1 MIVTIDGPA
10 GAGKSSIA
18 RQLAQRLGFRFLDTG
33 AMYRAV
39 AWAMLQAGIDSKD
52 QAAMER
58 LVATLELHIKEQQ
71 VLLDGEDITTAI
83 RSPEVTRAVRPVAD
97 NIAVRQTLSEWQR
110 QFAHQGDTVTEG
122 RDQGTVVFP
131 EAECKIFLTASPQQ
145 RAERRYRELRQRGES
160 VTYDEILRQQNER
173 DAQDAGRSFGA
184 MVKAP
189 DAIEVCTDDRT
200 IEDVLDEI
208 EQLVRRRAR
217 LDR

>member
-10 GAGKSSIA
+10 GAGKSSVA
-18 RQLAQRLGFRFLDTG
+18 RQLAKRLRFRFLDTG

-39 AWAMLQAGIDSKD
+39 AWAMLRAGIDFQD

-58 LVATLELHIKEQQ
+58 LVAALDLQICEQQ
-71 VLLDGEDITTAI
+71 VLLNGEDITIAI

-97 NIAVRQTLSEWQR
+97 NVVVRQKLSEWQR
-110 QFAHQGDTVTEG
+110 QFAQQGDTVTEG

-145 RAERRYRELRQRGES
+145 RAERRYRELTQRGES
-160 VTYDEILRQQNER
+160 VTYDEILTQQNER

-189 DAIEVCTDDRT
+189 DAVEVCTDDRS
-200 IEDVLDEI
+200 IEEVLDQLEK
-208 EQLVRRRAR
+208 LVRRRAK
-217 LDR
+217 